1 MLRDKMSDYSFRNSG
16 SGRQSSLSVQ
26 GESMGRDT
34 SNGSVK
40 KNYRYRVIS
49 NDSSVDET
57 LFGSHRER
65 NRKAQVEWSD
75 HPPQRAPSS
84 GTTRKSPAIKPML
97 TVSPSM
103 PKTRNKY
110 RIQQHT
116 PTYVDHSL
124 FGGPLE
130 EPSFEAPWTDKK
142 ADKRRKTPLLW
153 GSPVQ
158 GSLEFES
165 RSNSTMGERPMSSSG
180 SRPGSAT
187 GGRRSSTG
195 SRPQSASGR
204 RSATPSKPAPW
215 K

>member
-1 MLRDKMSDYSFRNSG
+1 MSDYSFRNS
-16 SGRQSSLSVQ
+16 SDGRQSSLSVQ

-34 SNGSVK
+34 LNENVK
-40 KNYRYRVIS
+40 RSYRYRVVS

-57 LFGSHRER
+57 LFGSHRDR
-65 NRKAQVEWSD
+65 SRKTQGGWSD
-75 HPPQRAPSS
+75 SPSQRASPS
-84 GTTRKSPAIKPML
+84 GTRKSPAIKPTL

-103 PKTRNKY
+103 PKTKNKY
-110 RIQQHT
+110 RIVQHT

-130 EPSFEAPWTDKK
+130 KPSFEAPWTDKK
-142 ADKRRKTPLLW
+142 ADRRRNTPLIW

-165 RSNSTMGERPMSSSG
+165 TSNSSMGGERPLSSVG

-187 GGRRSSTG
+187 GGRRSSAG

-204 RSATPSKPAPW
+204 RSVTPSKPPPW